1 MQATTRAREGDQ
13 HRPESNRP
21 ESTADATTPET
32 TVVEGAQVAYAEYGD
47 PLGDPVVVFHGTPGS
62 RLLGKLYDEAAQ
74 VAGVRVLSFDRPGYG
89 QSDPRDGFGAT
100 DTPDVVAGVLDAAGV
115 DSAGLVAF
123 SGGAPHA
130 LATAAGLPERVRGVD
145 VVAGGVP
152 ASMRDGTPTPQ
163 RVLGALAA
171 ATPRALAGLYRGQA
185 WAARRLPPS
194 FVVAQYTAGDR
205 DEDVPEAVA
214 DLVKRDFVAAMA
226 ERRDGAV
233 RESAQFTGDWGV
245 PLSAVDCR
253 VRWWHG
259 TDDDN
264 VSLAD
269 AERVADAL
277 PDCEFRRVDADHLG
291 ALVATRTDVLGPYAD
306 TE

>member
-1 MQATTRAREGDQ
+1 MQATTRARGGDQ
-13 HRPESNRP
+13 NRP

-32 TVVEGAQVAYAEYGD
+32 TVVEGAQVAYTQYGD

-62 RLLGKLYDEAAQ
+62 RLLGELYDEAARRL
-74 VAGVRVLSFDRPGYG
+74 GVRVISFDRPGYG
-89 QSDPRDGFGAT
+89 QSDPREAYTPT
-100 DTPDVVAGVLDAAGV
+100 DTPGVFAGVLDAAGV

-130 LATAAGLPERVRGVD
+130 LATAASLPERVRGVD

-152 ASMRDGTPTPQ
+152 ASMRDGTPAPQ

-171 ATPRALAGLYRGQA
+171 ATPHALAGLYRGQV

-194 FVVAQYTAGDR
+194 FVVAQYTADDR

-226 ERRDGAV
+226 ERRAGAV
-233 RESAQFTGDWGV
+233 RESAQFTGDWDV

-264 VSLAD
+264 VPVAG

-277 PDCEFRRVDADHLG
+277 PDCDCRRIDADHLG
-291 ALVATRTDVLGPYAD
+291 ALVATKNDVLETYAD